1 MLKQLTI
8 KNFALIEELEASFS
22 SGMTCITGET
32 GAGKSIL
39 LGGLSLV
46 LGKRADLSSLLDPSK
61 KCIVEASFQIQ
72 DYNLKSLFES
82 LDVDYEDYTVL
93 RREILPQGKS
103 RAFINDSPVTLS
115 ILEQISLHLIDL
127 HSQNDT
133 VSLLQNEYQFQVL
146 DALANNK
153 ETLSKYKRTRE
164 EYKSISESYQQ
175 LKLVAENAKASYEL
189 DDFLYQELLK
199 LNLKEGME
207 EDLEQKHSALSNVD
221 YLQTTLAE
229 GIRIMETE
237 AVGLLDQLLKL
248 RSLASGLTIKAG
260 QFAPLEKRFNA
271 ILVEAEDLL
280 SECKIQFENLESNPE
295 ELEKLQAELDEL
307 NSQMQKHKVNST
319 TDLITIQ
326 SQLEVRLNKSLNM
339 DIELNRLLAKQSKLE
354 KSMANLAS
362 QLTKSRKAAVQILEK
377 ELGNLVSRMG
387 MNEAEFK
394 IDLEPSDTF
403 LSNGLDQLHF
413 KFKSNKGGNFKP
425 LKKIVSGGEL
435 SRIMLAIK
443 AILSSYIKLPTLI
456 FDEID
461 TGVSG
466 KISDSIAD
474 LMVAMGQKLQVINI
488 THLPQVAAKS
498 HYHFKVLKQEL
509 DDKTLTS
516 LLPLDKEAR
525 IEEIA
530 MMLSGNQVSS
540 TAIAH
545 AKQLMN

>member
-153 ETLSKYKRTRE
+153 ETLSKYKRRRK
-164 EYKSISESYQQ
+164 EYKSVLESYQQ
-175 LKLVAENAKASYEL
+175 LKLDAENAKASYEL

-260 QFAPLEKRFNA
+260 QFAPLEERFNA

-295 ELEKLQAELDEL
+295 DLEKLQAKLDEL

>member
-61 KCIVEASFQIQ
+61 KCVVEASFQIQ
-72 DYNLKSLFES
+72 EYNLEPLFDV
-82 LDVDYEDYTVL
+82 LDVDYDDYTVL

-103 RAFINDSPVTLS
+103 RAFINDTPVNLS

-133 VSLLQNEYQFQVL
+133 VSLLQNEYQFQLL

-175 LKLVAENAKASYEL
+175 LKLDAENSKASYEL

-199 LNLKEGME
+199 LNLKEGMQ

-248 RSLASGLTIKAG
+248 RSLASGLADKAG
-260 QFAPLEKRFNA
+260 QFTTMEQRFSN
-271 ILVEAEDLL
+271 ILAETEDLL
-280 SECKIQFENLESNPE
+280 SECKFQFENLESNPE
-295 ELEKLQAELDEL
+295 ELENLETKLDEL
-307 NSQMQKHKVNST
+307 NSQMQKHKVNSIS
-319 TDLITIQ
+319 DLITVQ
-326 SQLEVRLNKSLNM
+326 SQLEARLNRSLNM
-339 DIELNRLLAKQSKLE
+339 DEELNKLLTKQSQLE
-354 KSMANLAS
+354 KSMASLAV
-362 QLTKSRKAAVQILEK
+362 QLTKARKGAVQILEN
-377 ELGNLVSRMG
+377 ELDDLVSRMG

-394 IDLEPSDTF
+394 IDLEPSTSF
-403 LSNGLDQLHF
+403 LSNGLDHLHF
-413 KFKSNKGGNFKP
+413 RFKSNRGSNFKP

-435 SRIMLAIK
+435 SRIMLAVK

-466 KISDSIAD
+466 KISDSIAE
-474 LMVAMGQKLQVINI
+474 LMVTMGQKLQVINI

-498 HYHFKVLKQEL
+498 HYHFKVFKQEL
-509 DDKTLTS
+509 DNKTLTN
-516 LLPLDKEAR
+516 LVPLDKEAR

-530 MMLSGNQVSS
+530 IMLSGNQVSS

>member
-1 MLKQLTI
+1 LLKQLTI

-61 KCIVEASFQIQ
+61 KCVVEASFQIQ
-72 DYNLKSLFES
+72 EYNLEPLFDV
-82 LDVDYEDYTVL
+82 LDVDYDDYTVL

-103 RAFINDSPVTLS
+103 RAFINDNPVNLS

-133 VSLLQNEYQFQVL
+133 VSLLQNEYQFQLL

-153 ETLSKYKRTRE
+153 ETLSKYKRTRK

-175 LKLVAENAKASYEL
+175 LKLDAENAKASYEL

-199 LNLKEGME
+199 LNLKEGMQ

-248 RSLASGLTIKAG
+248 RSLASGLADKTG
-260 QFAPLEKRFNA
+260 QFTTMEQRFSN
-271 ILVEAEDLL
+271 ILAETEDLL
-280 SECKIQFENLESNPE
+280 SECKFQFENLESNPE
-295 ELEKLQAELDEL
+295 ELENLETKLDEL
-307 NSQMQKHKVNST
+307 NSQMQKHKVNSIS
-319 TDLITIQ
+319 DLITVQ
-326 SQLEVRLNKSLNM
+326 SQLEARLNRSLNM
-339 DIELNRLLAKQSKLE
+339 DEELNKLLTKQSKLE
-354 KSMANLAS
+354 KSMASLAV
-362 QLTKSRKAAVQILEK
+362 QLTKARKGAVQILEN
-377 ELGNLVSRMG
+377 ELDDLVSRMG
-387 MNEAEFK
+387 MNDAEFK
-394 IDLEPSDTF
+394 IDLEPSTSF
-403 LSNGLDQLHF
+403 LSNGLDHLHF
-413 KFKSNKGGNFKP
+413 RFKSNRGSNFKP

-435 SRIMLAIK
+435 SRIMLAVK

-466 KISDSIAD
+466 KISDSIAE
-474 LMVAMGQKLQVINI
+474 LMVTMGQKLQVINI

-498 HYHFKVLKQEL
+498 HYHFKVFKQEL
-509 DDKTLTS
+509 DNKTLTN
-516 LLPLDKEAR
+516 LVPLDKEAR

-530 MMLSGNQVSS
+530 IMLSGNQVSS

>member
-61 KCIVEASFQIQ
+61 KCVVEASFQIQ
-72 DYNLKSLFES
+72 EYNLEPLFDV
-82 LDVDYEDYTVL
+82 LDVDYDDYTVL

-103 RAFINDSPVTLS
+103 RAFINDTQVNLS

-133 VSLLQNEYQFQVL
+133 VSLLQNEYQFQLL

-175 LKLVAENAKASYEL
+175 LKLDAENAKASYEL

-199 LNLKEGME
+199 LNLKEGMQ

-248 RSLASGLTIKAG
+248 RSLASGLADKTG
-260 QFAPLEKRFNA
+260 QFTTMEQRFSN
-271 ILVEAEDLL
+271 ILAETEDLL
-280 SECKIQFENLESNPE
+280 SECKFQFENLESNPE
-295 ELEKLQAELDEL
+295 ELENLETKLDEL
-307 NSQMQKHKVNST
+307 NSQMQKHKVNSIS
-319 TDLITIQ
+319 DLITVQ
-326 SQLEVRLNKSLNM
+326 SQLEARLNRSLNM
-339 DIELNRLLAKQSKLE
+339 DEDLNKLLTKQSQLE
-354 KSMANLAS
+354 KSMASLAV
-362 QLTKSRKAAVQILEK
+362 QLTKARKGAVQILEN
-377 ELGNLVSRMG
+377 ELDDLVSRMG
-387 MNEAEFK
+387 MNDAEFK
-394 IDLEPSDTF
+394 IDLEPSTSF
-403 LSNGLDQLHF
+403 LSNGLDHLHF
-413 KFKSNKGGNFKP
+413 RFKSNRGSNFKP

-435 SRIMLAIK
+435 SRIMLAVK

-466 KISDSIAD
+466 KISDSIAE
-474 LMVAMGQKLQVINI
+474 LMVTMGQKLQVINI

-498 HYHFKVLKQEL
+498 HYHFKVFKQEL
-509 DDKTLTS
+509 DNKTLTN
-516 LLPLDKEAR
+516 LVPLDKEAR

-530 MMLSGNQVSS
+530 IMLSGNQVSS

>member
-1 MLKQLTI
+1 LLKQLTI

-153 ETLSKYKRTRE
+153 ETLSKYKRRRK
-164 EYKSISESYQQ
+164 EYKSVSESYQQ
-175 LKLVAENAKASYEL
+175 LKLDAENAKASYEL

-207 EDLEQKHSALSNVD
+207 EDLEQKHSSLSNVD

-248 RSLASGLTIKAG
+248 RSLASGLTVKAG
-260 QFAPLEKRFNA
+260 QFAPLEERFNA

-295 ELEKLQAELDEL
+295 ELEKLQAKLDEL

-387 MNEAEFK
+387 MNEAEFN

>member
-248 RSLASGLTIKAG
+248 RSLASGLTVKAG
-260 QFAPLEKRFNA
+260 QFAPLEERFNA

-295 ELEKLQAELDEL
+295 ELEKLQAKLDEL

-339 DIELNRLLAKQSKLE
+339 DLELNRLLVKQSKLE

>member
-1 MLKQLTI
+1 LLKQLTI

-61 KCIVEASFQIQ
+61 KCVVEASFQIQ
-72 DYNLKSLFES
+72 EYNLEPLFDV
-82 LDVDYEDYTVL
+82 LDVDYDDYTVL

-103 RAFINDSPVTLS
+103 RAFINDNPVNLS

-133 VSLLQNEYQFQVL
+133 VSLLQNEYQFQLL

-153 ETLSKYKRTRE
+153 ETLSKYKRTRK

-175 LKLVAENAKASYEL
+175 LKLDAENAKASYEL

-199 LNLKEGME
+199 LNLKEGMQ

-248 RSLASGLTIKAG
+248 RSLASGLADKAG
-260 QFAPLEKRFNA
+260 QFTTMEQRFSN
-271 ILVEAEDLL
+271 ILAETEDLL
-280 SECKIQFENLESNPE
+280 SECKFQFENLESNPE
-295 ELEKLQAELDEL
+295 ELENLETKLDEL
-307 NSQMQKHKVNST
+307 NSQMQKHKVNSIS
-319 TDLITIQ
+319 DLITVQ
-326 SQLEVRLNKSLNM
+326 SQLEARLNRSLNM
-339 DIELNRLLAKQSKLE
+339 DEELNKLLTKQSKLE
-354 KSMANLAS
+354 KSMASLAV
-362 QLTKSRKAAVQILEK
+362 QLTKARKGAVQILEN
-377 ELGNLVSRMG
+377 ELDDLVSRMG

-394 IDLEPSDTF
+394 IDLEPSTSF
-403 LSNGLDQLHF
+403 LSNGLDHLHF
-413 KFKSNKGGNFKP
+413 RFKSNRGSNFKP

-435 SRIMLAIK
+435 SRIMLAVK

-466 KISDSIAD
+466 KISDSIAE
-474 LMVAMGQKLQVINI
+474 LMVTMGQKLQVINI

-498 HYHFKVLKQEL
+498 HYHFKVFKQEL
-509 DDKTLTS
+509 DNKTLTN
-516 LLPLDKEAR
+516 LVPLDKEAR

-530 MMLSGNQVSS
+530 IMLSGNQVSS

>member
-61 KCIVEASFQIQ
+61 KCIVEAAFQIQ

-164 EYKSISESYQQ
+164 EYKSVSESYQQ
-175 LKLVAENAKASYEL
+175 LKLDAENAKASYEL

-207 EDLEQKHSALSNVD
+207 EDLEQKHGALSNVD

-260 QFAPLEKRFNA
+260 QFAPLEERFNA

-295 ELEKLQAELDEL
+295 ELEKLQAKLDEL

>member
-164 EYKSISESYQQ
+164 EYKSVSESYQQ
-175 LKLVAENAKASYEL
+175 LKLDAENAKASYEL

-237 AVGLLDQLLKL
+237 AIGLLDQLLKL

-260 QFAPLEKRFNA
+260 QFAPLEERFNA

-295 ELEKLQAELDEL
+295 ELEKLQAKLDEL

-377 ELGNLVSRMG
+377 ELGDLVSRMG

>member
-175 LKLVAENAKASYEL
+175 LKLDAENAKASYEL

-207 EDLEQKHSALSNVD
+207 EDLEQKHGALSNVD

-237 AVGLLDQLLKL
+237 AIGLLDQLLKL

-260 QFAPLEKRFNA
+260 QFAPLEERFNA

-295 ELEKLQAELDEL
+295 ELEKLQAKLDEL

-377 ELGNLVSRMG
+377 ELGDLVSRMG

>member
-260 QFAPLEKRFNA
+260 QFAPLEERFNA

-498 HYHFKVLKQEL
+498 HYHFKVLKHEL

>member
-61 KCIVEASFQIQ
+61 KCVVEASFQIQ
-72 DYNLKSLFES
+72 EYNLEPLFDV
-82 LDVDYEDYTVL
+82 LDVDYDDYTVL

-103 RAFINDSPVTLS
+103 RAFINDNPVNLS

-133 VSLLQNEYQFQVL
+133 VSLLQNEYQFQLL

-153 ETLSKYKRTRE
+153 ESLSKYKRTRK

-175 LKLVAENAKASYEL
+175 LKLDAENAKASYEL

-199 LNLKEGME
+199 LNLKEGMQ

-248 RSLASGLTIKAG
+248 RSLASGLADKAG
-260 QFAPLEKRFNA
+260 QFTTMEQRFSN
-271 ILVEAEDLL
+271 ILAETEDLL
-280 SECKIQFENLESNPE
+280 SECKFQFENLESNPE
-295 ELEKLQAELDEL
+295 ELENLETKLDEL
-307 NSQMQKHKVNST
+307 NSHMQKHKVNSIS
-319 TDLITIQ
+319 DLITVQ
-326 SQLEVRLNKSLNM
+326 SQLEARLNRSLNM
-339 DIELNRLLAKQSKLE
+339 DEEWNKLLTKQSQLE
-354 KSMANLAS
+354 KSMASLAV
-362 QLTKSRKAAVQILEK
+362 QLTKARKGAVQILEN
-377 ELGNLVSRMG
+377 ELDDLVSRMG

-394 IDLEPSDTF
+394 IDLEPSTSF
-403 LSNGLDQLHF
+403 LSNGLDHLHF
-413 KFKSNKGGNFKP
+413 RFKYNRGNNFKP

-435 SRIMLAIK
+435 SRIMLAVK

-466 KISDSIAD
+466 KISDSIAE
-474 LMVAMGQKLQVINI
+474 LSGTMGQKLQVINI

-498 HYHFKVLKQEL
+498 HYHFKVFKQEL
-509 DDKTLTS
+509 DNKTLTN
-516 LLPLDKEAR
+516 LVPLDKEAR

-530 MMLSGNQVSS
+530 IMLSGNQVSS

>member
-164 EYKSISESYQQ
+164 EYKSVSESYQQ
-175 LKLVAENAKASYEL
+175 LKLDAENAKASYEL

-207 EDLEQKHSALSNVD
+207 EDLEQKHGALSNVD

-237 AVGLLDQLLKL
+237 AIGLLDQLLKL

-260 QFAPLEKRFNA
+260 QFAPLEERFNA

-295 ELEKLQAELDEL
+295 ELEKLQAKLDEL

-377 ELGNLVSRMG
+377 ELGDLVSRMG

>member
-1 MLKQLTI
+1 LLKQLTI

-82 LDVDYEDYTVL
+82 LDLDYEDYTVL

-164 EYKSISESYQQ
+164 EYKSVSESYQQ
-175 LKLVAENAKASYEL
+175 LKLDAENAKASYEL

-237 AVGLLDQLLKL
+237 AIGLLDQLLKL
-248 RSLASGLTIKAG
+248 RSLASGLTVKAG
-260 QFAPLEKRFNA
+260 QFAPLEERFNA

-295 ELEKLQAELDEL
+295 ELEKLQAKLDEL

-377 ELGNLVSRMG
+377 ELGDLVSRMG

-509 DDKTLTS
+509 NDKTLTS
-516 LLPLDKEAR
+516 LLPLDKESR

>member
-1 MLKQLTI
+1 LLKQLTI

-61 KCIVEASFQIQ
+61 KCVVEASFQIQ
-72 DYNLKSLFES
+72 EYNLEHLFDV
-82 LDVDYEDYTVL
+82 LDVDYDDYTVL

-103 RAFINDSPVTLS
+103 RAFINDTPVNLS

-133 VSLLQNEYQFQVL
+133 VSLLQNEYQFQLL

-175 LKLVAENAKASYEL
+175 LKLDAENAKASYEL

-199 LNLKEGME
+199 LNLKEGMQ

-248 RSLASGLTIKAG
+248 RSLASGLADKTG
-260 QFAPLEKRFNA
+260 QFTTMEQRFSN
-271 ILVEAEDLL
+271 ILAETEDLL
-280 SECKIQFENLESNPE
+280 SECKFQFENLESNPE
-295 ELEKLQAELDEL
+295 ELENLETKLDEL
-307 NSQMQKHKVNST
+307 NSQMQKHKVNSIS
-319 TDLITIQ
+319 DLITVQ
-326 SQLEVRLNKSLNM
+326 SQLEARLNRSLNM
-339 DIELNRLLAKQSKLE
+339 DEELNKLLTKQSKLE
-354 KSMANLAS
+354 KSMASLAV
-362 QLTKSRKAAVQILEK
+362 QLTKARKGAVQILEN
-377 ELGNLVSRMG
+377 ELDDLVSRMG
-387 MNEAEFK
+387 MNDAEFK
-394 IDLEPSDTF
+394 IDLEPSTSF
-403 LSNGLDQLHF
+403 LSNGLDHLHF
-413 KFKSNKGGNFKP
+413 RFKSNRGSNFKP

-435 SRIMLAIK
+435 SRIMLAVK

-466 KISDSIAD
+466 KISDSIAE
-474 LMVAMGQKLQVINI
+474 LMVTMGQKLQVINI

-498 HYHFKVLKQEL
+498 HYHFKVFKQEL
-509 DDKTLTS
+509 DNKTLTN
-516 LLPLDKEAR
+516 LVPLDKEAR

-530 MMLSGNQVSS
+530 IMLSGNQVSS

>member
-46 LGKRADLSSLLDPSK
+46 LGKRADLSSLLDPSN

-153 ETLSKYKRTRE
+153 ETLSKYKRRRK
-164 EYKSISESYQQ
+164 EYKSVSESYQQ
-175 LKLVAENAKASYEL
+175 LKLDAENAKASYEL

-248 RSLASGLTIKAG
+248 RSLASGLTVRAG
-260 QFAPLEKRFNA
+260 QFAPLEERFNA

-295 ELEKLQAELDEL
+295 ELEKLQAKLDEL

-387 MNEAEFK
+387 MNEAEFN

>member
-153 ETLSKYKRTRE
+153 ETLSKYKRRRK
-164 EYKSISESYQQ
+164 EYKSVSESYQQ
-175 LKLVAENAKASYEL
+175 LKLDAENAKASYEL

-207 EDLEQKHSALSNVD
+207 EDLEQKHSSLSNVD

-260 QFAPLEKRFNA
+260 QFAPLEERFNA

-295 ELEKLQAELDEL
+295 ELEKLQAKLDEL

-387 MNEAEFK
+387 MNEAEFN

-509 DDKTLTS
+509 NDKTLTS

>member
-153 ETLSKYKRTRE
+153 ETLSKYKRRRE
-164 EYKSISESYQQ
+164 EYKSVSESYQQ
-175 LKLVAENAKASYEL
+175 LKLDTEDAKASYEL
-189 DDFLYQELLK
+189 DDFLYHELLK

-248 RSLASGLTIKAG
+248 RSLASGLAVKAG
-260 QFAPLEKRFNA
+260 QFAPLEERFNA

-295 ELEKLQAELDEL
+295 ELEKLQAKLDEL

>member
-153 ETLSKYKRTRE
+153 ETLSKYKRRRK
-164 EYKSISESYQQ
+164 EYKSVSESYQQ
-175 LKLVAENAKASYEL
+175 LKLDAENAKASYEL

-207 EDLEQKHSALSNVD
+207 EDLEQKHSSLSNVD

-248 RSLASGLTIKAG
+248 RSLASGLTVKAG
-260 QFAPLEKRFNA
+260 QFAPLEERFNA

-295 ELEKLQAELDEL
+295 ELEKLQAKLDEL

-387 MNEAEFK
+387 MNEAEFN

-509 DDKTLTS
+509 NDKTLTS

>member
-61 KCIVEASFQIQ
+61 KCVVEASFQIQ
-72 DYNLKSLFES
+72 EYNLEPLFEA
-82 LDVDYEDYTVL
+82 LDVDYDDYTVL

-103 RAFINDSPVTLS
+103 RAFINDTLVNLR

-133 VSLLQNEYQFQVL
+133 VSLLQNEYQFQLL
-146 DALANNK
+146 DGLANNK
-153 ETLSKYKRTRE
+153 ETLSKYKRTHE
-164 EYKSISESYQQ
+164 EYKNISESYQQ
-175 LKLVAENAKASYEL
+175 LKLDAENAKASYEL

-199 LNLKEGME
+199 LNLKEGMQ
-207 EDLEQKHSALSNVD
+207 EDLEQKYSALSNVD
-221 YLQTTLAE
+221 YLQTSLAE

-248 RSLASGLTIKAG
+248 RSLASSLADKED
-260 QFAPLEKRFNA
+260 QFTTMEERFSNFLA
-271 ILVEAEDLL
+271 EAEDLL
-280 SECKIQFENLESNPE
+280 SECKFQFENLESNPE
-295 ELEKLQAELDEL
+295 ELEKLETKLDEL
-307 NSQMQKHKVNST
+307 NSQMQKHKVNSIS
-319 TDLITIQ
+319 DLIIVQ
-326 SQLEVRLNKSLNM
+326 SQLEVRLNRSLNM
-339 DIELNRLLAKQSKLE
+339 DDELNKLLTKQSQLE
-354 KSMANLAS
+354 KSMVSLAA
-362 QLTKSRKAAVQILEK
+362 QLTKARKEAVQILEN
-377 ELGNLVSRMG
+377 ELGDLVSRMG
-387 MNEAEFK
+387 MKEAEFR
-394 IDLEPSDTF
+394 IDLEPSTTF
-403 LSNGLDQLHF
+403 LSNGVDQLHF
-413 KFKSNKGGNFKP
+413 KFKSNKGSNFKP

-435 SRIMLAIK
+435 SRIMLAVK
-443 AILSSYIKLPTLI
+443 AILSSYVKLPTLI

-466 KISDSIAD
+466 KISDSIAK

-498 HYHFKVLKQEL
+498 HYHFKVFKQEL
-509 DDKTLTS
+509 DNKTLTT
-516 LLPLDKEAR
+516 LVPLDKEAR

>member
-61 KCIVEASFQIQ
+61 KCVVEASFQIQ
-72 DYNLKSLFES
+72 EYNLEPLFDV
-82 LDVDYEDYTVL
+82 LDVDYDDYTVL

-103 RAFINDSPVTLS
+103 RAFINDNPVNLS

-133 VSLLQNEYQFQVL
+133 VSLLQNEYQFQLL

-153 ETLSKYKRTRE
+153 ESLSKYKRTRK

-175 LKLVAENAKASYEL
+175 LKLDAENAKASYEL

-199 LNLKEGME
+199 LNLKEGMQ

-248 RSLASGLTIKAG
+248 RSLASGLADKAG
-260 QFAPLEKRFNA
+260 QFTTMEQRFSN
-271 ILVEAEDLL
+271 ILAETEDLL
-280 SECKIQFENLESNPE
+280 SECKFQFENLESNPE
-295 ELEKLQAELDEL
+295 ELENLETKLDEL
-307 NSQMQKHKVNST
+307 NSQMQKHKVNSIS
-319 TDLITIQ
+319 DLITVQ
-326 SQLEVRLNKSLNM
+326 SQLEARLNRSLNM
-339 DIELNRLLAKQSKLE
+339 DEELDKLLTKQSQLE
-354 KSMANLAS
+354 KSMASLAV
-362 QLTKSRKAAVQILEK
+362 QLTKARKGAVQILEN
-377 ELGNLVSRMG
+377 ELDDLVSRMG
-387 MNEAEFK
+387 MNDAEFK
-394 IDLEPSDTF
+394 IDLEPSTSF
-403 LSNGLDQLHF
+403 LSNGLDHLHF
-413 KFKSNKGGNFKP
+413 RFKSNRGSNFKP

-435 SRIMLAIK
+435 SRIMLAVK

-466 KISDSIAD
+466 KISDSIAE
-474 LMVAMGQKLQVINI
+474 LMVTMGQKLQVINI

-498 HYHFKVLKQEL
+498 HYHFKVFKQEL
-509 DDKTLTS
+509 DNKTLTN
-516 LLPLDKEAR
+516 LVPLDKEAR

-530 MMLSGNQVSS
+530 IMLSGNQVSS

>member
-1 MLKQLTI
+1 LLKQLTI

-61 KCIVEASFQIQ
+61 KCVVEASFQIQ
-72 DYNLKSLFES
+72 EYNLEPLFDV
-82 LDVDYEDYTVL
+82 LDVDYDDYTVL

-103 RAFINDSPVTLS
+103 RAFINDNPVNLS

-133 VSLLQNEYQFQVL
+133 VSLLQNEYQFQLL

-153 ETLSKYKRTRE
+153 ETLSKYKRTRK

-175 LKLVAENAKASYEL
+175 LKLDAENAKASYEL

-199 LNLKEGME
+199 LNLKEGMQ

-248 RSLASGLTIKAG
+248 RSLASGLADKAG
-260 QFAPLEKRFNA
+260 QFTTMEQRFSN
-271 ILVEAEDLL
+271 ILAETEDLL
-280 SECKIQFENLESNPE
+280 SECKFQFENLESNPE
-295 ELEKLQAELDEL
+295 ELENLETKLDEL
-307 NSQMQKHKVNST
+307 NSQMQKHKVNSIS
-319 TDLITIQ
+319 DLITVQ
-326 SQLEVRLNKSLNM
+326 SQLEARLNRSLNM
-339 DIELNRLLAKQSKLE
+339 DEDLNKLLTKQSQLE
-354 KSMANLAS
+354 KSMASLAV
-362 QLTKSRKAAVQILEK
+362 QLTKARKGAVQILEN
-377 ELGNLVSRMG
+377 ELDDLVSRMG

-394 IDLEPSDTF
+394 IDLEPSTSF
-403 LSNGLDQLHF
+403 LSNGLDHLHF
-413 KFKSNKGGNFKP
+413 RFKSNRGSNFKP

-435 SRIMLAIK
+435 SRIMLAVK

-466 KISDSIAD
+466 KISDSIAE
-474 LMVAMGQKLQVINI
+474 LMVTMGQKLQVINI

-498 HYHFKVLKQEL
+498 QYHFKVFKQEL
-509 DDKTLTS
+509 DNKTLTN
-516 LLPLDKEAR
+516 LVPLDKEAR

-530 MMLSGNQVSS
+530 IMLSGNQVSS